1 MKLKHLSLILLTA
14 GAVFTS
20 CEEEVKNND
29 NNGAT
34 GSEARAFILNQ
45 GLMGNNDA
53 NISFY
58 SPSGE
63 SDFSADIFQLEN
75 NQKLGE
81 TGQAIISAGGKLYV
95 AVTGSGYVAKLD
107 SSCKLEYTAT
117 FAQPEGGVY
126 QPRSLAVADG
136 RAYVSYYGG
145 KLASYT
151 AEDLADRKVILD
163 RPGSNFEGV
172 ATIGS
177 KVYVCQSYTQKD
189 GGYVYFD
196 KVFGVDT
203 KSGAVEE
210 ITVGVNPNDI
220 TAVGN
225 KLYLIS
231 WGNYADKG
239 YSFQVIDTEK
249 GNKVTP
255 IAPATKMAAG
265 KEFIYL
271 VNSET
276 DWTTYTTTNTFY
288 KYDIAKGAVVE
299 ESFLKNA
306 PAELASAN
314 IYMMAVDPKT
324 GDLYIS
330 TTTYVSEGTIYRFDA
345 QGNFV
350 AKFFSGGLNPCGMAF
365 IY

>member
-1 MKLKHLSLILLTA
+1 MKLKHLSLILLAA

-29 NNGAT
+29 NNGNTAT
-34 GSEARAFILNQ
+34 EARAYILNQ

-63 SDFSADIFQLEN
+63 GEFTADIFQAKN
-75 NQKLGE
+75 GKKLGE
-81 TGQAIISAGGKLYV
+81 TGQAIVAADGKLYV
-95 AVTGSGYVAKLD
+95 TVTGSGYVAQLN
-107 SSCKLEYTAT
+107 SSCELENIAT
-117 FAQPEGGVY
+117 YEQPEGGAF
-126 QPRSLAVADG
+126 QPRSIAVTDG

-145 KLASYT
+145 KLASYN
-151 AEDLADRKVILD
+151 ASDLSDRKVILD
-163 RPGSNFEGV
+163 RAGSNFEGV

-220 TAVGN
+220 TAVGK
-225 KLYLIS
+225 KLYLLS
-231 WGNYADKG
+231 WGNYADCG

-265 KEFIYL
+265 KEFVYL

-276 DWTTYTTTNTFY
+276 DWSTYTTTNTFF
-288 KYDIAKGAVVE
+288 KYDIARGAVVE

-324 GDLYIS
+324 GDLYVS

-350 AKFFSGGLNPCGMAF
+350 AKFLSGGINPCGMAF